1 MNARPLIIFGSVVAV
16 VAIGLF
22 ANGRFRRDHRRVS
35 PAEGRPAA
43 QASDETPEN
52 AEPTA
57 RLIATSSE
65 PITWSRFRGPNGTG
79 ISHDTDI
86 PIEWSDTKNLQ
97 WKCKLPGAGSSS
109 PILTDKFVFLTSYSG
124 YGQTRGQGSIQDLKR
139 QVVCVDRNEGKIV
152 WEKVYDSVQPE
163 DPYQGMG
170 VPEHGYATN
179 TGATDG
185 QSLFVFLG
193 KTGVVAFDMAGNEKW
208 KVSVGTESGNRGWG
222 SAASLIL
229 YDDLVIVNAA
239 EESQTIYA
247 LDKATGKT
255 VWKSPAASL
264 EQCYSTPAICKVSD
278 TRDDLVVAVAGEV
291 WGLHPRTGKLLW
303 YAESPMTGN
312 LSPSVII
319 DGTTVYAFGGYQSSG
334 SIAVR
339 AGGDGDVT
347 KSHVLWTSRAT
358 SYVPTPV
365 LHDGKFFW
373 IDDKGMFY
381 CSEAAGGKQIER
393 SRGPDFGG
401 GRPVYASPI
410 AINGKIYVQSRWGGL
425 VVLDATSSM
434 SILAQNKFES
444 DTSTFNATPAVDQ
457 GKLFL
462 RSDEYLY
469 CVRNLSG
476 KL

>member
-1 MNARPLIIFGSVVAV
+1 MNLRRLIIFGSISFIFAAV
-16 VAIGLF
+16 FF
-22 ANGRFRRDHRRVS
+22 ASSRLRRDHRRV
-35 PAEGRPAA
+35 PLAEGRPALQILDVDEIAA
-43 QASDETPEN
+43 QSDH
-52 AEPTA
+52 
-57 RLIATSSE
+57 LVATSSDL
-65 PITWSRFRGPNGTG
+65 PAWSRFRGPNGTG
-79 ISHDTDI
+79 ISHDADI
-86 PIEWSDTKNLQ
+86 PIEWSETKNLE

-124 YGQTRGQGSIQDLKR
+124 YGQSRDQVSLRELRR
-139 QVVCVDRNEGKIV
+139 QVVCVDRSNGTII
-152 WEKVYDSVQPE
+152 WEKSYDSVQPE

-193 KTGVVAFDMAGNEKW
+193 KSGVVAFDIAGNEKW

-239 EESQTIYA
+239 EESQTLYG
-247 LDKATGKT
+247 LDKATGKI

-291 WGLHPRTGKLLW
+291 WGLNPRSGKLLW
-303 YAESPMTGN
+303 YASSPMKGN
-312 LSPSVII
+312 LSPSVIV
-319 DGTTVYAFGGYQSSG
+319 DGTTVYAFGGYQASG

-347 KSHVLWTSRAT
+347 KSHVLWTDRTT

-365 LHDGKFFW
+365 LHDGKFYW
-373 IDDKGMFY
+373 IDDRGMYY
-381 CSEAAGGKQIER
+381 CSEAATGKQLEK

-425 VVLDATSSM
+425 VVLDATEQM
-434 SILAQNKFES
+434 NILAHNRIES

-457 GKLFL
+457 GRLFL
-462 RSDEYLY
+462 RSDVYLY
-469 CVRNLSG
+469 CIRNEAG